1 MGEPLTASILCGAIA
16 LGMALWNW
24 QIAMYVHRRK
34 VRNVAKEAARV
45 ASERAQIRAS
55 AYNQPITRS
64 FVTPAEAVEEAS
76 ATDMLEIASRRS
88 LQLDSPPDCPANT
101 LMVDDPSSFIKS
113 ARERLETAPL
123 SPPLSSPR
131 EAGIGF
137 FKEG

>member
-1 MGEPLTASILCGAIA
+1 MGEPLTASILCGAVA

-34 VRNVAKEAARV
+34 GRRVAMEAARV
-45 ASERAQIRAS
+45 ARERAQIRAS
-55 AYNQPITRS
+55 ACNQPRTRT
-64 FVTPAEAVEEAS
+64 FVTPTETVAAAT
-76 ATDMLEIASRRS
+76 ATDMLDIASCRP
-88 LQLDSPPDCPANT
+88 LQLDSPSDCLANT
-101 LMVDDPSSFIKS
+101 LVDDPSSFMKS

-131 EAGIGF
+131 DAGIGF